1 MDTDKN
7 ACQKLKYN
15 YIIIEMDNEYANEYI
30 NLREN
35 SEYKK
40 YIDNIENFKKYID
53 EEVVNP
59 LKMMVVNASRNQGQ
73 YKTKILNILE
83 KKLQQIGEE
92 VENARRTIGAIYR
105 VDENEEYGGKKRSKR
120 RVKKTRKSKKG
131 GRKTHR
137 RRNY

>member
-1 MDTDKN
+1 
-7 ACQKLKYN
+7 
-15 YIIIEMDNEYANEYI
+15 MDNEYTNEYI

-59 LKMMVVNASRNQGQ
+59 LKMMVVNASRNHGQ

-105 VDENEEYGGKKRSKR
+105 VDENEEYGGKKRSKT

-137 RRNY
+137 RRKY

>member
-1 MDTDKN
+1 ME
-7 ACQKLKYN
+7 L
-15 YIIIEMDNEYANEYI
+15 DNEYTNEYI

-35 SEYKK
+35 TEYKQ

-83 KKLQQIGEE
+83 KKLQQIGAE

-105 VDENEEYGGKKRSKR
+105 VDENEEYGGKIIQRR

-137 RRNY
+137 RQKY

>member
-1 MDTDKN
+1 ME
-7 ACQKLKYN
+7 L
-15 YIIIEMDNEYANEYI
+15 DNEYTNEYI

-35 SEYKK
+35 TEYKQ

-83 KKLQQIGEE
+83 KKLQQIGAE

-105 VDENEEYGGKKRSKR
+105 VDENEEYGGKKRRKR
-120 RVKKTRKSKKG
+120 RVKKTRKPKKG

-137 RRNY
+137 RRKY